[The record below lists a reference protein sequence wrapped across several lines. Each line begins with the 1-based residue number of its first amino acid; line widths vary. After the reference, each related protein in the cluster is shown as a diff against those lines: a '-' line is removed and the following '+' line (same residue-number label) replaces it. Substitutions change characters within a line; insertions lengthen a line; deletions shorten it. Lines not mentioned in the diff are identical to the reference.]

1 MIFMAKKSSGFLGP
15 LKTEFLMANKYV
27 MISMEDDSAKHLA
40 AVLGNKTA
48 KKIIDVL
55 AEKEM
60 SENDIAKELGIP
72 INTTEYN
79 LKKLVSVG
87 LIEPSKAFFWSVK
100 GKKIPVYKISNK
112 SIIISPKKKMGL
124 GLLATLI
131 VSGLAAGALR
141 SYESSK
147 TLVTAALPTATPML
161 ESSKELAVGAT
172 TAAASLGSIAL
183 WFLGG
188 ALFSLVIYL
197 IIQKIVRGSN

>member
-1 MIFMAKKSSGFLGP
+1 
-15 LKTEFLMANKYV
+15 MANKYV
-27 MISMEDDSAKHLA
+27 MISMEDDSVKHLA
-40 AVLGNKTA
+40 GVLGNKTA
-48 KKIIDVL
+48 KKILDVL

-79 LKKLVSVG
+79 LKKLVSAG

-112 SIIISPKKKMGL
+112 SIIISPKKRMGI

-131 VSGLAAGALR
+131 VSGLAAGALKY
-141 SYESSK
+141 YEASR
-147 TLVTAALPTATPML
+147 LLITASLPTTTPML
-161 ESSKELAVGAT
+161 GAEKAVAAT
-172 TAAASLGSIAL
+172 GDIATAANACLGSAAL
-183 WFLGG
+183 WFFGG